1 LQREN
6 EKVVPELA
14 GASVFR
20 WHDRTV
26 LGVAGLGKKMEKKRA
41 ELPPARA
48 GILSFWDEEAP
59 GIKIDPD
66 YILYACFAVAV
77 LLIIAHTMAAV

>member
-1 LQREN
+1 M
-6 EKVVPELA
+6 
-14 GASVFR
+14 
-20 WHDRTV
+20 
-26 LGVAGLGKKMEKKRA
+26 GKKMEKKKA

-66 YILYACFAVAV
+66 HVLYACFVVAV
-77 LLIIAHTMAAV
+77 LLIIAHAMTAV